1 MLDPC
6 SYKSKNIASYV
17 YYNIHTCCNYS
28 TFSPSALQTN
38 IQLIRIENPT
48 YRCLTVRKAEKL
60 LWLSRNI
67 STSAP
72 FVHPTTYPSPA
83 NSLYGNQ
90 VLSFPQR
97 NQLISIV
104 LLKCRAGYPITLPDF
119 PCSRKNVPPPIF
131 LFYLSFHLLFV
142 RPLTFCGIFI
152 NCFVVVFIEI
162 FEVTFV
168 IVAPIPIQHNY
179 AKDQRKALLN
189 KNVYYFCLFV
199 DFTFWRLSHFLHV
212 RYSNS
217 LSIYTYIFFFL
228 LLFHFG

>member
-38 IQLIRIENPT
+38 IQHIDVWLYAKRKSSSGFHAIYPPRLPLSILPPT
-48 YRCLTVRKAEKL
+48 
-60 LWLSRNI
+60 
-67 STSAP
+67 P
-72 FVHPTTYPSPA
+72 PPA
-83 NSLYGNQ
+83 NSIYGNQ

-104 LLKCRAGYPITLPDF
+104 LLKCRAEYPIPLSDF

-168 IVAPIPIQHNY
+168 IVAPIPIQNNY
-179 AKDQRKALLN
+179 GKTNEK
-189 KNVYYFCLFV
+189 
-199 DFTFWRLSHFLHV
+199 HF
-212 RYSNS
+212 
-217 LSIYTYIFFFL
+217 
-228 LLFHFG
+228 